1 MLVAVRWLASRVVVE
16 NSREARCAWFG
27 RSRVSATVANGL
39 ALVGLIY
46 PDQQADPLPLG

>member
-1 MLVAVRWLASRVVVE
+1 MVAVRWLASRVVEE